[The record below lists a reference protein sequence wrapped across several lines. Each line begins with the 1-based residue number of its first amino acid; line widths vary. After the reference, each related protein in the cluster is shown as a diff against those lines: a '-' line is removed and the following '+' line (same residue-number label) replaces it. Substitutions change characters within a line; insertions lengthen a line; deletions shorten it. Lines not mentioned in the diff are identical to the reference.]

1 MQKHPWKYAN
11 VRLVPC
17 LVFATVGWII
27 ASIDGNLRTGRFD
40 HRIAAAIGIIIFLL
54 FASGFL
60 HVITKIVFML
70 LTTHH
75 LSVGRAAAIKF
86 ILRLIGYISIFLM
99 TLDLLGISVAR
110 LLLGGAVVGIIL
122 GVAAQQALANFFA
135 SIVLIF
141 SHPFYVGEDIVL
153 FSGALGG
160 KYTGRV
166 IDLGLTHTRIKDE
179 DGNIIYMP
187 NATLLSGAAIMSR
200 KRHPKTEEAPHSL
213 S

>member
-122 GVAAQQALANFFA
+122 GV
-135 SIVLIF
+135 
-141 SHPFYVGEDIVL
+141 GEDIVL
-153 FSGALGG
+153 LSGALGG